1 MKRKNHA
8 GTMSRFES
16 TAYRTCAIR
25 DRHPGLSCRKLVA
38 SLRRLSEIQALSGG
52 SLEPG
57 VVEPYPTE
65 QLSLESPEGGYTH
78 IRLV

>member
-1 MKRKNHA
+1 MEKRKNHA

-52 SLEPG
+52 SLNRG
-57 VVEPYPTE
+57 SLNPT
-65 QLSLESPEGGYTH
+65 SPSNFHRRVQKVDIHTF
-78 IRLV
+78 V